1 VSVRSMTGFAQVRKN
16 VREGEVVLSVK
27 TVNHR
32 GLDMHL
38 HLPPEMDAF
47 ESSMRKAIKARV
59 ARGHLQLNLSW
70 NQTNGLA
77 ANSSLNRPLLEAYLA
92 AFEQAQREFHLTS
105 TPDLNVAFRIP
116 GMFRAEVA
124 PDLDEEFESSLV
136 AALEEALESLN
147 RFREREGHEI
157 AAEIL
162 ERCGNIRQGVAR
174 VEEIRAGAMPVFQKR
189 LQERLS
195 DLLHSSGVE
204 PQRLAQEAALLA
216 DRSDI
221 SEELI
226 RLKTH
231 AAELEQLIRA
241 GGEIG
246 KKLDF
251 LLQEMNREAN
261 TILSK
266 TGGLGD
272 LGLTIT
278 ELALAA
284 KSDIDKIRE
293 QSLNLE

>member
-1 VSVRSMTGFAQVRKN
+1 MTGFAQVRRT
-16 VREGEVVLSVK
+16 VPAGEFALSVK

-38 HLPPEMDAF
+38 HLPPEMEAF
-47 ESSMRKAIKARV
+47 EIAMRRTVKGRV
-59 ARGHLQLNLSW
+59 ARGHLQLSVTW
-70 NQTNGLA
+70 GQTNGLA
-77 ANSSLNRPLLEAYLA
+77 ASSLNRPLLAAYLT
-92 AFEQAQREFHLTS
+92 AFQQAQREFQLTGA
-105 TPDLNVAFRIP
+105 PDLNVAFRVP
-116 GMFRAEVA
+116 GMFRTEASPELSA
-124 PDLDEEFESSLV
+124 DFESSLI
-136 AALEEALESLN
+136 AALEEVLDLLN
-147 RFREREGHEI
+147 RFREREGGEM

-162 ERCGNIRQGVAR
+162 ERCAVIQKGVRRMEQIRS
-174 VEEIRAGAMPVFQKR
+174 GAMPTFQKR
-189 LQERLS
+189 LQERLTE
-195 DLLHSSGVE
+195 LLRASNVE

-226 RLKTH
+226 RLKAH
-231 AAELEQLIRA
+231 AGELAQLVGA

-251 LLQEMNREAN
+251 LLQEMNRETN

-284 KSDIDKIRE
+284 KSEIDKIRE

>member
-1 VSVRSMTGFAQVRKN
+1 MTGFAQVRKS
-16 VREGEVVLSVK
+16 VREGEIVLSVK

-32 GLDMHL
+32 GLDMHF

-47 ESSMRKAIKARV
+47 ESAMRKAVKGRV
-59 ARGHLQLNLSW
+59 ARGHLQLNVTW
-70 NQTNGLA
+70 NRTNGLA
-77 ANSSLNRPLLEAYLA
+77 ADSSLNRPLLEAYLA
-92 AFEQAQREFHLTS
+92 AFERARREFSLAS
-105 TPDLNVAFRIP
+105 TLDLNVAFRIP
-116 GMFRAEVA
+116 GMFRAESV
-124 PDLDEEFESSLV
+124 PELTEEFESSLV
-136 AALEEALESLN
+136 GALEEALDSLN
-147 RFREREGHEI
+147 QFREREGREV
-157 AAEIL
+157 AVEIL
-162 ERCGNIRQGVAR
+162 ERCGKIRHGVGR
-174 VEEIRAGAMPVFQKR
+174 MEEIRSGAIQTFQKR
-189 LQERLS
+189 LNERLS
-195 DLLHSSGVE
+195 ELLRSSSIE
-204 PQRLAQEAALLA
+204 PHRLAQEAALLA

-231 AAELEQLIRA
+231 ASELEQLIRT

-284 KSDIDKIRE
+284 KSEIDKIRE

>member
-1 VSVRSMTGFAQVRKN
+1 MTGFAQVRKSASS
-16 VREGEVVLSVK
+16 GEILLSVK

-32 GLDMHL
+32 GLDMHV

-47 ESSMRKAIKARV
+47 ESAMRKAVKGRI
-59 ARGHLQLNLSW
+59 ARGHVQLNVTW
-70 NQTNGLA
+70 NQANGLA
-77 ANSSLNRPLLEAYLA
+77 TGSSLNRPLLEAYLA
-92 AFEQAQREFHLTS
+92 AFEQAQREFRITS
-105 TPDLNVAFRIP
+105 APDLNVAFRIP
-116 GMFRAEVA
+116 GMFRTQVA
-124 PDLDEEFESSLV
+124 PEPNADLESSLL
-136 AALEEALESLN
+136 AALEEAIESLN
-147 RFREREGHEI
+147 RFREREGREI

-162 ERCGNIRQGVAR
+162 ERCTSIRQGVGR
-174 VEEIRAGAMPVFQKR
+174 MEEIRTGAMPAFQKR

-195 DLLHSSGVE
+195 DLLRGASVE

-231 AAELEQLIRA
+231 AIELEQLVRA

-251 LLQEMNREAN
+251 LLQEMNRETN

-284 KSDIDKIRE
+284 KSEIDKIRE

>member
-1 VSVRSMTGFAQVRKN
+1 MTGFAQVRKS
-16 VREGEVVLSVK
+16 VREGEIVLSVK

-47 ESSMRKAIKARV
+47 ENAMRKAIKACV
-59 ARGHLQLNLSW
+59 ARGHLQLNATW
-70 NQTNGLA
+70 NRINGLA
-77 ANSSLNRPLLEAYLA
+77 ADSSLNRPLLEAYLQ
-92 AFEQAQREFHLTS
+92 AFQRAQREFHLAGA
-105 TPDLNVAFRIP
+105 PDLNVAFRIP
-116 GMFRAEVA
+116 GMFRAETV
-124 PDLDEEFESSLV
+124 PDLNEAFESSLV
-136 AALEEALESLN
+136 AALEEALASLN
-147 RFREREGHEI
+147 RFREREGAEI

-162 ERCGNIRQGVAR
+162 ERCGKIRQDTAR
-174 VEEIRAGAMPVFQKR
+174 MEEIRSGAVQAFQTR
-189 LQERLS
+189 LHERLS
-195 DLLHSSGVE
+195 ELLRGSSIE
-204 PQRLAQEAALLA
+204 PHRLAQEAAVLA

-231 AAELEQLIRA
+231 AAELEQLIRK

-251 LLQEMNREAN
+251 LLQEMNRETN

-278 ELALAA
+278 GLALAA
-284 KSDIDKIRE
+284 KSEIDKIRE

>member
-1 VSVRSMTGFAQVRKN
+1 MTGFAQVRKTAAT
-16 VREGEVVLSVK
+16 GEFSLSVK

-38 HLPPEMDAF
+38 HLPPEMEAF
-47 ESSMRKAIKARV
+47 EIAMRRTVKSRV
-59 ARGHLQLNLSW
+59 ARGHLQLGVTWS
-70 NQTNGLA
+70 QTDGIA
-77 ANSSLNRPLLEAYLA
+77 AASSLNRPLLAAYLA
-92 AFEQAQREFHLTS
+92 AFQQAQREFQLTGA
-105 TPDLNVAFRIP
+105 PDLNVAFRVP
-116 GMFRAEVA
+116 GMFRSAAA
-124 PDLDEEFESSLV
+124 PELDADFESSLI
-136 AALEEALESLN
+136 AALEEALDQLN
-147 RFREREGHEI
+147 RFREREGAEM

-162 ERCGNIRQGVAR
+162 ERCAAIQKGVGR
-174 VEEIRAGAMPVFQKR
+174 MEEIRTGAMPAFQKR
-189 LQERLS
+189 LQDRLTE
-195 DLLHSSGVE
+195 LLRASNVE

-231 AAELEQLIRA
+231 AGELAQLVRA

-251 LLQEMNREAN
+251 LLQEMNRETN

-284 KSDIDKIRE
+284 KSEIDKIRE

>member
-1 VSVRSMTGFAQVRKN
+1 MSVRSMTGFAQVR
-16 VREGEVVLSVK
+16 RTIGGGEVFLSVK

-32 GLDMHL
+32 GLDVHL
-38 HLPPEMDAF
+38 HLPPELDAL
-47 ESSMRKAIKARV
+47 ETALRKAIKDRL
-59 ARGHLQLNLSW
+59 ARGHVQLNLTW
-70 NQTNGLA
+70 NRSNGSTA
-77 ANSSLNRPLLEAYLA
+77 DSGLNRPLLEAYLA
-92 AFEQAQREFHLTS
+92 AFEQAQREFHLPGS
-105 TPDLNVAFRIP
+105 PDLNVAFRIP
-116 GMFRAEVA
+116 GMFRTDAA
-124 PDLDEEFESSLV
+124 PELTEELESSLV
-136 AALEEALESLN
+136 AALEEALNGLN
-147 RFREREGHEI
+147 CFREREGGEI

-162 ERCGNIRQGVAR
+162 ERCAGIQQAVRR
-174 VEEIRAGAMPVFQKR
+174 MEEIRGGALPAFQKR
-189 LQERLS
+189 LQERLGE
-195 DLLHSSGVE
+195 LLRGVSLE

-231 AAELEQLIRA
+231 ASELEQLIRA
-241 GGEIG
+241 GGEVG

-278 ELALAA
+278 ERALAV
-284 KSDIDKIRE
+284 KSEIDKIRE

>member
-1 VSVRSMTGFAQVRKN
+1 MTGFAQVRKT
-16 VREGEVVLSVK
+16 VPPGEFSLSVK

-38 HLPPEMDAF
+38 RLPPEMEAF
-47 ESSMRKAIKARV
+47 EIAMRRTVKSRV
-59 ARGHLQLNLSW
+59 ARGHLQLSVTW
-70 NQTNGLA
+70 GQTDGLA
-77 ANSSLNRPLLEAYLA
+77 AASSLNRPLLAAYLA
-92 AFEQAQREFHLTS
+92 AFQQAQREFQLS
-105 TPDLNVAFRIP
+105 GAPDLNVAFRVP
-116 GMFRAEVA
+116 GMFRSEAA
-124 PDLDEEFESSLV
+124 PELNADFETSLLAALDE
-136 AALEEALESLN
+136 ALDLLN
-147 RFREREGHEI
+147 RFREREGSEM

-162 ERCGNIRQGVAR
+162 ERCAAIQKSVGRM
-174 VEEIRAGAMPVFQKR
+174 EEIRAGAMPAFQKR
-189 LQERLS
+189 LQERLTE
-195 DLLHSSGVE
+195 LLRASNVE

-231 AAELEQLIRA
+231 AGELAQLMRA

-284 KSDIDKIRE
+284 KSEIDKIRE

>member
-1 VSVRSMTGFAQVRKN
+1 MTGFAQVRKTAPP
-16 VREGEVVLSVK
+16 GEFSLSVK

-38 HLPPEMDAF
+38 HLPPEMEAF
-47 ESSMRKAIKARV
+47 EIAMRRTVKSRV
-59 ARGHLQLNLSW
+59 VRGHLQLSVNW
-70 NQTNGLA
+70 GQTDGLA
-77 ANSSLNRPLLEAYLA
+77 AASSLNRPLLAAYLA
-92 AFEQAQREFHLTS
+92 AFQQAQREFQLS
-105 TPDLNVAFRIP
+105 GAPDLNVAFRVP
-116 GMFRAEVA
+116 GMFRTEAA
-124 PDLDEEFESSLV
+124 PELDAEFESSLI
-136 AALEEALESLN
+136 AALEEALELLN
-147 RFREREGHEI
+147 RFREREGGEM

-162 ERCGNIRQGVAR
+162 DRCAAIRQGVGR
-174 VEEIRAGAMPVFQKR
+174 MQEIRAGAMPAFQKR
-189 LQERLS
+189 LQERLTE
-195 DLLHSSGVE
+195 LLRASNVE

-221 SEELI
+221 SEELT

-231 AAELEQLIRA
+231 AGELAQLVRA
-241 GGEIG
+241 GGEVG

-251 LLQEMNREAN
+251 LLQEMNRETN

-284 KSDIDKIRE
+284 KSEIDKIRE

>member
-1 VSVRSMTGFAQVRKN
+1 MTGFAQVRQT
-16 VREGEVVLSVK
+16 VDSGELVLSVK

-47 ESSMRKAIKARV
+47 EPALRKAIKGRV
-59 ARGHLQLNLSW
+59 ARGHLQLNVTW
-70 NQTNGLA
+70 NRTNGSA
-77 ANSSLNRPLLEAYLA
+77 ADSSLNRPLLGAYLT
-92 AFEQAQREFHLTS
+92 AFEQAQKEFRLTGA
-105 TPDLNVAFRIP
+105 PDLNVAFRIP
-116 GMFRAEVA
+116 GMFRGEAA
-124 PDLDEEFESSLV
+124 PELGEEFESPLV
-136 AALEEALESLN
+136 AALEDALQGLN
-147 RFREREGHEI
+147 RFREREGGEI

-162 ERCGNIRQGVAR
+162 ERCAR
-174 VEEIRAGAMPVFQKR
+174 ITQAVSRIEEIRAGALPAFQKR
-189 LQERLS
+189 LQERLAE
-195 DLLHSSGVE
+195 LLRGASIE

-231 AAELEQLIRA
+231 ASELEQLIRT
-241 GGEIG
+241 GGEVG

-278 ELALAA
+278 ERALAV
-284 KSDIDKIRE
+284 KSEIDKIRE

>member
-1 VSVRSMTGFAQVRKN
+1 
-16 VREGEVVLSVK
+16 LSVK

-32 GLDMHL
+32 GLDMHFR
-38 HLPPEMDAF
+38 LPPEMEAF
-47 ESSMRKAIKARV
+47 EIAMRRAVKSRL
-59 ARGHLQLNLSW
+59 ARGHLQLSVTW
-70 NQTNGLA
+70 GQTNGFA
-77 ANSSLNRPLLEAYLA
+77 AASSLNRPLLAAYLA
-92 AFEQAQREFHLTS
+92 AFQQAQREFQLS
-105 TPDLNVAFRIP
+105 GAPDLNVAFRVP
-116 GMFRAEVA
+116 GMFRSEAATELNA
-124 PDLDEEFESSLV
+124 DFETSLLAALDE
-136 AALEEALESLN
+136 ALDLLN
-147 RFREREGHEI
+147 RFREREGAEM
-157 AAEIL
+157 AVEIL
-162 ERCGNIRQGVAR
+162 ERCRAIQKSVGRM
-174 VEEIRAGAMPVFQKR
+174 EEIRTGAMPAFQKR
-189 LQERLS
+189 LQERLTE
-195 DLLHSSGVE
+195 LLRASNVE

-231 AAELEQLIRA
+231 AGELAQLVRA

-284 KSDIDKIRE
+284 KSEIDKIRE

>member
-1 VSVRSMTGFAQVRKN
+1 MTGFAQVRKT
-16 VREGEVVLSVK
+16 VDAGEVVLSVK

-47 ESSMRKAIKARV
+47 EPALRKAIKGRV
-59 ARGHLQLNLSW
+59 ARGHLQLNVTW
-70 NQTNGLA
+70 NRTNGSA
-77 ANSSLNRPLLEAYLA
+77 ADSSLNRPLLEAYLS
-92 AFEQAQREFHLTS
+92 AFEQAQKEFHLTGA
-105 TPDLNVAFRIP
+105 PDLNVAFRIP
-116 GMFRAEVA
+116 GMFRGEAA
-124 PDLDEEFESSLV
+124 PELGEEFESPLV
-136 AALEEALESLN
+136 AALEEALQGLN
-147 RFREREGHEI
+147 RFREREGGEI

-162 ERCGNIRQGVAR
+162 ERCAR
-174 VEEIRAGAMPVFQKR
+174 ITQAVSRIEEIRAGALPAFQKR
-189 LQERLS
+189 LQERLAE
-195 DLLHSSGVE
+195 LLRGASIE

-231 AAELEQLIRA
+231 ASELEQLIRA
-241 GGEIG
+241 GGEVG

-278 ELALAA
+278 ERALAV
-284 KSDIDKIRE
+284 KSEIDKIRE